1 MTLGTFTKN
10 RSRAPNWA
18 SKAHY
23 PRGAER
29 RPRAGTKYV
38 LATGRAEVFL
48 KATTKGK
55 KSPQVEEMEVE
66 FAMQEG
72 FLVDSFYLDS
82 GVLLT
87 CIYFLI
93 TQDWVINLS
102 LDSACQ
108 PNEWIRI

>member
-1 MTLGTFTKN
+1 
-10 RSRAPNWA
+10 
-18 SKAHY
+18 
-23 PRGAER
+23 
-29 RPRAGTKYV
+29 
-38 LATGRAEVFL
+38 
-48 KATTKGK
+48 
-55 KSPQVEEMEVE
+55 MEVG

-72 FLVDSFYLDS
+72 FLVGSFYLDS

-108 PNEWIRI
+108 PNEWIRIWE